1 MTVEE
6 GRKMISIQERKLALF
21 SQVCQ
26 INRLLD
32 DLKQLDQKE
41 SQEHSYTGR
50 KAYVGLVDLIEGFDS
65 KGK

>member
-1 MTVEE
+1 
-6 GRKMISIQERKLALF
+6 MISIHERKLALF

-32 DLKQLDQKE
+32 DLKRLDQKE
-41 SQEHSYTGR
+41 PQENSYTGR
-50 KAYVGLVDLIEGFDS
+50 KAYAGLIDLIEGLDS

>member
-1 MTVEE
+1 
-6 GRKMISIQERKLALF
+6 MISIQERKLALF

-50 KAYVGLVDLIEGFDS
+50 KAYVGLVDLIEGFDG